1 MTKMA
6 AMPIYGKNPSKIIFS
21 ETNRLISRKLGVRHR
36 WLKYSNVYINHDP
49 VMTLTK
55 FMARSTWVACASE
68 LGKLLKCH
76 LKEKANRKLANG
88 QNIEDSE
95 KRKWPKGLSA
105 PALELNTIIF
115 KHVYWYMQL
124 ISGERL
130 QDHWSS
136 GSGDAKMDSP
146 GHSAQYCTYTMME
159 YNSKDILACE
169 ILDKRMTNLKSAVM
183 EKEGLRRCLKKL
195 IGAGIKIRELC
206 TDGSTSI
213 AAMIS
218 KFLNI
223 KFPKSTLQHL
233 HTSYFSYI
241 YKLNKPKYFQKYGK
255 KEVYLNVFQGN
266 I

>member
-136 GSGDAKMDSP
+136 GLKTFVPNQHQNDF
-146 GHSAQYCTYTMME
+146 
-159 YNSKDILACE
+159 E
-169 ILDKRMTNLKSAVM
+169 ISVIYL
-183 EKEGLRRCLKKL
+183 
-195 IGAGIKIRELC
+195 
-206 TDGSTSI
+206 
-213 AAMIS
+213 
-218 KFLNI
+218 
-223 KFPKSTLQHL
+223 TLGFSVRAWE
-233 HTSYFSYI
+233 HTSG
-241 YKLNKPKYFQKYGK
+241 YKNDFPCLVHAGSIFFFKTMHTIQIFKGRPMSKWQFQC
-255 KEVYLNVFQGN
+255 
-266 I
+266 